1 MSTTELT
8 RKGDYAFVVPD
19 SFTEANGRGRL
30 VKFLCTH
37 FTTVWYLLRLFCSK
51 ANMPH
56 TGTCYCKKNLAS
68 SYRLIRNKLS
78 YMPLIAEYFT
88 GLHGIKVALSSAIS

>member
-1 MSTTELT
+1 
-8 RKGDYAFVVPD
+8 
-19 SFTEANGRGRL
+19 
-30 VKFLCTH
+30 
-37 FTTVWYLLRLFCSK
+37 
-51 ANMPH
+51 MPH

-68 SYRLIRNKLS
+68 SYRLICNKLS